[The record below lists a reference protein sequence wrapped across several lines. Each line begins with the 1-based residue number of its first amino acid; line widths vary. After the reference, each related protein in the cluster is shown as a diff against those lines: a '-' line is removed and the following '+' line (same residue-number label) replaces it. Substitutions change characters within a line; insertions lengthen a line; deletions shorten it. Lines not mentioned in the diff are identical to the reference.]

1 MDRLT
6 SKSPG
11 KTGSI
16 PLFIVLIC
24 GGIAAG
30 LLFAA
35 FQQES
40 SFRLAFSNAVL
51 LVSFLLFGVSWIL
64 YLKKDGVRF
73 FQPRRKNPLN
83 QSTSWLDRT
92 GVPGEVPQAPS
103 PIPDTSGPDSEAYQ
117 KLSEAEQK
125 LRMRLL
131 GLNGQENEPN
141 QAVKTS
147 ASLKNSLIAG
157 IFLLLTGL
165 ALQYLLKF

>member
-11 KTGSI
+11 KTGSV
-16 PLFIVLIC
+16 PLFVFLIC
-24 GGIAAG
+24 GGFAAG

-35 FQQES
+35 FQHETA
-40 SFRLAFSNAVL
+40 FRLAFSNAVL
-51 LVSFLLFGVSWIL
+51 LISFLLLGVSWIL

-83 QSTSWLDRT
+83 QSASWLDRT
-92 GVPGEVPQAPS
+92 GTPGEAPQTPG
-103 PIPDTSGPDSEAYQ
+103 PIPDAAGPDSEAYQ
-117 KLSEAEQK
+117 RLSEAEQK

-131 GLNGQENEPN
+131 GSSGEENDPN
-141 QAVKTS
+141 QALKTS

-157 IFLLLTGL
+157 LFLLLAGL

>member
-1 MDRLT
+1 MNRMS

-11 KTGSI
+11 TMGTI

-24 GGIAAG
+24 GGVAAG

-73 FQPRRKNPLN
+73 FQPRRKNPLT
-83 QSTSWLDRT
+83 QSASWLDRT
-92 GVPGEVPQAPS
+92 GAPGEVPQAPS

-117 KLSEAEQK
+117 KLSEVEQK
-125 LRMRLL
+125 LRRRML
-131 GLNGQENEPN
+131 GANSQENEPN

-147 ASLKNSLIAG
+147 ASLKHSLIAG
-157 IFLLLTGL
+157 FFLLLAGL